1 MWKIFFLTNVLKSVW
16 KGFSQIRAF
25 PVLTVRFHII
35 LLGLE
40 FRTFNDIRVPALFTA
55 FFSRSAYNVL
65 DLFLF
70 TCDCWPLSIHNVVVG
85 VIRVQGGGLVSP
97 PPPSFTL
104 TAKCTV
110 ITTLLVEGRGQQT
123 EVFIHFVICVF
134 SATFY
139 LKRYNSFHFL
149 KLFRL
154 FICYTRLLLLICLE
168 CCCIYIIF
176 TRLSLLICLECCCF
190 TSIV

>member
-1 MWKIFFLTNVLKSVW
+1 MIFESLPCLRRFLVVRPTT
-16 KGFSQIRAF
+16 SQICFCLHAI
-25 PVLTVRFHII
+25 VDLSLYTML
-35 LLGLE
+35 LLGLSE
-40 FRTFNDIRVPALFTA
+40 YRAGDWLA
-55 FFSRSAYNVL
+55 
-65 DLFLF
+65 
-70 TCDCWPLSIHNVVVG
+70 
-85 VIRVQGGGLVSP
+85 P

-149 KLFRL
+149 ILFRL
-154 FICYTRLLLLICLE
+154 FICY
-168 CCCIYIIF
+168 

-190 TSIV
+190 TSIVQLKVNLWGFDIDAVVGRVRFGTPVRCPGRPHNSFCLHFIQVYISLIFSYIFSL

>member
-55 FFSRSAYNVL
+55 FFSRSAYKVL

-97 PPPSFTL
+97 PPPAPFIH
-104 TAKCTV
+104 AY
-110 ITTLLVEGRGQQT
+110 GQVHCHYNAACWRERSANR
-123 EVFIHFVICVF
+123 EVFIHFVICGF

-149 KLFRL
+149 ILFRL
-154 FICYTRLLLLICLE
+154 FICY
-168 CCCIYIIF
+168 